1 MNCCS
6 TKITW
11 KKIFAL
17 LVAFIGFTQSF
28 AVFAIG
34 IVSILSNAFLYR
46 IGPDDRICLMIVNT
60 LDLSGHWKFFLD
72 FCEYCYSTNTI
83 PTTLAALLTLVLHG
97 SLCYGLIKK
106 NPQFINPWII
116 AGVLGIIALIFSQGY
131 VSNLYTCTVWSD
143 NDVAV
148 AVGDQISGIS
158 SPTL

>member
-1 MNCCS
+1 M
-6 TKITW
+6 
-11 KKIFAL
+11 FAL
-17 LVAFIGFTQSF
+17 IVAFIGFTQSF
-28 AVFAIG
+28 AIFAIG
-34 IVSILSNAFLYR
+34 IASILSNAFLYR
-46 IGPDDRICLMIVNT
+46 IGPDDRICLMIVDA
-60 LDLSGHWKFFLD
+60 LDLSGHWKIFLD
-72 FCEYCYSTNTI
+72 FCDYCYSTNTI
-83 PTTLAALLTLVLHG
+83 PTTLAALLSLALHG
-97 SLCYGLIKK
+97 SLSYGLIKK